1 MITRISVSSASA
13 GGDVAASASASVSAS
28 AMASGD
34 ASASGGAKYVT
45 FPFYDDGVPVEDAPR
60 WGMTLRAAG
69 SMRFRWNETNPTREK
84 MLAEICGASAVASA
98 SASARCSLDA
108 STSASASTSANAPLF
123 PVPLELIHS
132 KTVYCIENADDTL
145 QKQGDGMITK
155 NRSLLPVVTVADCM
169 PIFICDRKSGAF
181 GVMHSGWRG
190 TGIVAE
196 AVRLLC
202 EKFDADVANI
212 FVALGPHIHDCCYI
226 VDEERAAYFV
236 KNFGTECVTK
246 ICEENL
252 NATRNDTKT
261 ANENNRR
268 VKYRLSLEAANTL
281 FLKKIGVPE
290 NHVTVASD
298 CTCCCDVFGS
308 FRREACG
315 QGAAGKSSEELSRMM
330 TVQAAFCGYV
340 S

>member
-1 MITRISVSSASA
+1 MITRISVVDALSSGDVLANAGASA
-13 GGDVAASASASVSAS
+13 VASASASAS
-28 AMASGD
+28 L
-34 ASASGGAKYVT
+34 SASGGAKYVT
-45 FPFYDDGVPVEDAPR
+45 FPFYDNGVPVEDAPR

-84 MLAEICGASAVASA
+84 MLAEICGVSAVASESAVARASAVASV
-98 SASARCSLDA
+98 SAS
-108 STSASASTSANAPLF
+108 APLF

-132 KTVYCIENADDTL
+132 KTVYCIEKADDTF

-181 GVMHSGWRG
+181 GVLHSGWKG

-202 EKFDADVANI
+202 EKFGADVANI

-246 ICEENL
+246 ICEEDVA
-252 NATRNDTKT
+252 ATRNDIKT
-261 ANENNRR
+261 VNENNRR
-268 VKYRLSLEAANTL
+268 VKYRLSLEASNSL
-281 FLKKIGVPE
+281 LLKKIGVPE
-290 NHVTVASD
+290 SHVTVASD

-315 QGAAGKSSEELSRMM
+315 QGAAGKSSEELSRLM

>member
-1 MITRISVSSASA
+1 MITRISVVDAL
-13 GGDVAASASASVSAS
+13 
-28 AMASGD
+28 ASGD
-34 ASASGGAKYVT
+34 VLANAGVSAVASSSASGGAKYVT

-84 MLAEICGASAVASA
+84 MLAEICGVSASAGASAVASV
-98 SASARCSLDA
+98 SAS
-108 STSASASTSANAPLF
+108 APLF

-132 KTVYCIENADDTL
+132 KTVYCIENADDTF

-181 GVMHSGWRG
+181 GVLHSGWKG

-202 EKFDADVANI
+202 EKFGADVANI

-246 ICEENL
+246 ICEEDVA
-252 NATRNDTKT
+252 ATRNDIKT
-261 ANENNRR
+261 VNENNRR
-268 VKYRLSLEAANTL
+268 VKYRLSLEASNSL
-281 FLKKIGVPE
+281 LLKKIGVPE
-290 NHVTVASD
+290 SHVTVASD

-315 QGAAGKSSEELSRMM
+315 QGAAGKSSEELSRLM

-340 S
+340 